1 VAKLFDVAKAGRDK
15 ARIKDFTTEGEM
27 PRQIR
32 LTGGA
37 LEALMRLEPVC
48 RAVGL
53 C

>member
-1 VAKLFDVAKAGRDK
+1 MLKALGVDK
-15 ARIKDFTTEGEM
+15 WYRAS
-27 PRQIR
+27 RQIR

-37 LEALMRLEPVC
+37 LEALMRPEPVC